1 MNHLTP
7 KSDKMVLRLYEHDHF
22 EWLYGIEFFFNC
34 FLLFRCC
41 SMTSGDCMKHNF
53 NSEIIFLHFVERNQ
67 NSTPLNVLGSL
78 YDNNWSDFI
87 PELGLKSL
95 KIKQRVCVSI
105 PMRRSVGVIETP
117 PIILIKRE
125 WSKVLKKYRN
135 RKSCRRKIFL
145 KRLLSSHNFHQL

>member
-1 MNHLTP
+1 
-7 KSDKMVLRLYEHDHF
+7 
-22 EWLYGIEFFFNC
+22 
-34 FLLFRCC
+34 
-41 SMTSGDCMKHNF
+41 MKHNF

-125 WSKVLKKYRN
+125 
-135 RKSCRRKIFL
+135 
-145 KRLLSSHNFHQL
+145 

>member
-1 MNHLTP
+1 
-7 KSDKMVLRLYEHDHF
+7 
-22 EWLYGIEFFFNC
+22 
-34 FLLFRCC
+34 
-41 SMTSGDCMKHNF
+41 MKHNF

-105 PMRRSVGVIETP
+105 PMRHSLGIIETP
-117 PIILIKRE
+117 RVILVERE
-125 WSKVLKKYRN
+125 
-135 RKSCRRKIFL
+135 
-145 KRLLSSHNFHQL
+145 